1 MLCSDTGFHHM
12 AVISSDREV
21 APNASIICYQL
32 IYREKNVNLFSNQHT
47 VWKNTVKHY
56 HAQKFSVKPQLQNYA
71 KSTFTNA

>member
-1 MLCSDTGFHHM
+1 MVSRKNGGVRVYFLRNFHSVH
-12 AVISSDREV
+12 V
-21 APNASIICYQL
+21 
-32 IYREKNVNLFSNQHT
+32 T